1 MFDYIM
7 QLSDHWLV
15 ESVVIILGS
24 LLMGWIA
31 YKTIQLLNGG
41 GQ

>member
-7 QLSDHWLV
+7 QLLNHWLV
-15 ESVVIILGS
+15 EPVIIILGS

-31 YKTIQLLNGG
+31 YKTIQLINGG
-41 GQ
+41 R